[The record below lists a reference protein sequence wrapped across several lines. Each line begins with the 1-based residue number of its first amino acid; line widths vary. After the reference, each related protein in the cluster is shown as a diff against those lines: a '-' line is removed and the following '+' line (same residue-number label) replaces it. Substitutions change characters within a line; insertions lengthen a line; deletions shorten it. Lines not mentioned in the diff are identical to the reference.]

1 MLRTRCSLTE
11 PAITLRRTRT
21 PCSRSLATTAAA
33 VRPLR
38 IGVVGGGPAG
48 FYTAG
53 RLLSVAENARV
64 DLFELLPT
72 PFGLARFGVAPD
84 HPEVKNCEHKF
95 EETARDPRFRFFG
108 NVQVCGSQVSSDSTV
123 ISVPNTNPSSLAVA
137 VTLERLRQHYDAVL
151 LTYGASLDR
160 PLGIPGE
167 NTLNNVL
174 SARTFVNWYNGHPY
188 HSSLLAPLLD
198 LSKLEH
204 ATIIGQGNV
213 ALDVAR
219 ILLKDVDA
227 LRDYDVPEHVLAELA
242 RSRVKRV
249 DVVGRRGP
257 LQLAATTKELRE
269 MLNLPG
275 VGFDID
281 SQILSDAVRDVE
293 TYSKMVGARAKKR
306 AMGLLAGGS
315 RTPLAEA
322 SKSWSLQFLQ
332 SPVELLPFMAEDA
345 AAPSALEG
353 IASYQSIG
361 AVRYTVNEL
370 VPPASSSSPDPSQFS
385 ARATSESR
393 TARTDILFKSVGYR
407 SIGLPGLPFDERRGC
422 VRNDQGRV
430 VDEQGARIEGLY
442 TSGWLARGPTGV
454 IATTMFDAFATAD
467 LVAQDLAQATTK
479 EKPEF
484 RIDEYSGGKKVVS
497 WEDWEVIDRIERE
510 RGREKG
516 KLREKMVS
524 VEEMLEVVG

>member
-1 MLRTRCSLTE
+1 M
-11 PAITLRRTRT
+11 
-21 PCSRSLATTAAA
+21 
-33 VRPLR
+33 
-38 IGVVGGGPAG
+38 
-48 FYTAG
+48 
-53 RLLSVAENARV
+53 
-64 DLFELLPT
+64 
-72 PFGLARFGVAPD
+72 
-84 HPEVKNCEHKF
+84 
-95 EETARDPRFRFFG
+95 
-108 NVQVCGSQVSSDSTV
+108 
-123 ISVPNTNPSSLAVA
+123 
-137 VTLERLRQHYDAVL
+137 
-151 LTYGASLDR
+151 TYGASLDR

-167 NTLNNVL
+167 DTLQNVL

-188 HSSLLAPLLD
+188 HSSLLAPLID
-198 LSKLEH
+198 LSKHEY

-227 LRDYDVPEHVLAELA
+227 LREYDVPDHVLAELA

-249 DVVGRRGP
+249 DIVGRRGP

-281 SQILSDAVRDVE
+281 PQILSGAVRDVE
-293 TYSKMVGARAKKR
+293 AYPKMEAARAKKR

-315 RTPLAEA
+315 KTALAGA

-332 SPVELLPFMAEDA
+332 SPVELLPSSEQGA

-353 IASYQSIG
+353 ISSPQAIA
-361 AVRYTVNEL
+361 AVHYAVNEL

-385 ARATSESR
+385 ARATSETRIAS
-393 TARTDILFKSVGYR
+393 TDILFKSVGYR
-407 SIGLPGLPFDERRGC
+407 SIGLPGLPFDERRGI

-430 VDEQGARIEGLY
+430 VDEQGKRIEGLY

-467 LVAQDLAQATTK
+467 LVAQDLAQAGQAAE

-484 RIDEYSGGKKVVS
+484 RIDKFSGGKKVVS

-516 KLREKMVS
+516 KLREKIVS
-524 VEEMLEVVG
+524 VEEMLELVG